1 MKSFLPDKVYEILK
15 WAVILALPAIA
26 EFIAWLFPAYDIPNG
41 DLIAET
47 IRRIALLIG
56 ILIGVSAVQYGANAS
71 KQSAMIADFQPQ
83 QQTTFNTS
91 MINDIEGEVENVE
104 EISDSDECAD
114 NVE

>member
-47 IRRIALLIG
+47 IRRVALLIG
-56 ILIGVSAVQYGANAS
+56 ILIGVSAVQYGANAN
-71 KQSAMIADFQPQ
+71 KQSASIADFKPQ
-83 QQTTFNTS
+83 EQTTFNTNAFNS
-91 MINDIEGEVENVE
+91 CEGEVENVQ
-104 EISDSDECAD
+104 EISDSDERTD

>member
-47 IRRIALLIG
+47 IRRVALLIG
-56 ILIGVSAVQYGANAS
+56 ILIGVSSIQYGVNSS
-71 KQSAMIADFQPQ
+71 KQSATVSLEDYHP
-83 QQTTFNTS
+83 QTTFNDS
-91 MINDIEGEVENVE
+91 MINDFEGDIENVE
-104 EISDSDECAD
+104 ISDPDERTD